1 MQPFPPHAKR
11 CPNCLTPRPLGR
23 GVPIFLGVASLI
35 ALILFVCAMLAV
47 VHHEESQGDDT
58 AIEQPGGR

>member
-35 ALILFVCAMLAV
+35 ALILFVYAMLAV
-47 VHHEESQGDDT
+47 VRYEESQGDGT
-58 AIEQPGGR
+58 TTQPESH